1 MTVGVGQRVVKE
13 LTTLVMSSN
22 TRNNQSDVTC
32 TSRQKAGNR
41 LERLFEY
48 SGKEFG
54 NIRVLVSVVVPGGG
68 GTDEE
73 IRPGLL
79 DGGGGGG
86 GGTEELVLFL
96 KMTGP

>member
-13 LTTLVMSSN
+13 LTTLVRSSN
-22 TRNNQSDVTC
+22 TRNNQSEATC
-32 TSRQKAGNR
+32 ISRQKAEKR
-41 LERLFEY
+41 LERLFAY

-68 GTDEE
+68 ADEE